1 MRSRSLITDVLI
13 GAVAGAAATWLMDQ
27 VTTALYEREAEEA
40 RERENDARGDLTA
53 YEIAAE
59 RAATLAGRALSSD
72 QRRQIG
78 SAIHW
83 SLGIASGAL
92 YGALRNGAPR
102 LGIGSGVLYGAGFF
116 LVTDEGALTLL
127 GLTPPPTE
135 FPWQTHARGLAGHL
149 VLGAALEVPFDI
161 ADLADWSPVAR
172 SREEE
177 E

>member
-1 MRSRSLITDVLI
+1 MSTRPLATDILI
-13 GAVAGAAATWLMDQ
+13 GAITGVAATWLMDQ
-27 VTTALYEREAEEA
+27 VTTAMYERESEEA

-72 QRRQIG
+72 ERKKIG
-78 SAIHW
+78 NAIHW
-83 SLGIASGAL
+83 SLGIASGAM
-92 YGALRNGAPR
+92 YGALRNAAPR
-102 LGIGSGVLYGAGFF
+102 LGIGSGLLYGAAFF
-116 LVTDEGALTLL
+116 LATDEGALTLL

-161 ADLADWSPVAR
+161 ADLASDDLAA
-172 SREEE
+172 
-177 E
+177 